1 MSPQVLCGAECVAI
15 GIDFGCRD
23 DMAGVSFRAPD
34 GPTRFESVC
43 MPARDV
49 GAWIESLGD
58 GGAGRGSLEE
68 EEAV

>member
-1 MSPQVLCGAECVAI
+1 MSPQVLHGAECVAI

-34 GPTRFESVC
+34 DPTRYESVC
-43 MPARDV
+43 MPASDV
-49 GAWIESLGD
+49 AAWIESLGD
-58 GGAGRGSLEE
+58 GRAARVSLEE